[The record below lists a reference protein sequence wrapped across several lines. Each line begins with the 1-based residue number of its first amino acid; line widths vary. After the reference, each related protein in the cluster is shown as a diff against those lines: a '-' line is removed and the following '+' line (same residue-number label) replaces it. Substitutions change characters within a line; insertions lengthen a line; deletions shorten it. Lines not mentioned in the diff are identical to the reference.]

1 LPGSMKTGTILIAEG
16 TLLPEGLR
24 FESEP
29 CVPGWSFVKNLDAA
43 DLGRRIQ
50 EAGWTFFYMAGEI
63 NLTVCG
69 FDEQKTVRRAVE
81 HILAN
86 LKPEKFNSL
95 QITRVASVA
104 SQRFL
109 GVSYLTVTAHSRHI
123 QESMISVPG
132 MDSGIGDSAQMPYSQ
147 AAPAGARPAR
157 NAAGEK

>member
-1 LPGSMKTGTILIAEG
+1 MKTGTILIAEG

-29 CVPGWSFVKNLDAA
+29 CAPGWRFVKNLDAS
-43 DLGRRIQ
+43 DVGRKIH

-63 NLTVCG
+63 NMTAFG

-86 LKPEKFNSL
+86 LNPEKSNSL

-109 GVSYLTVTAHSRHI
+109 GVSYLTLTAHSRHI
-123 QESMISVPG
+123 QESMVS
-132 MDSGIGDSAQMPYSQ
+132 
-147 AAPAGARPAR
+147 APAAD
-157 NAAGEK
+157 